1 MAKNTAWQD
10 DYWLPVMQ
18 LYLRRPTGVK
28 PTYSR
33 DTVSLSLELHVA
45 PRVLAERMQQVATL
59 SIPRVE
65 RIWQTYSCNPRRLAR
80 AVRLWRE
87 MRGFGQ
93 ADTFYSGVEV
103 SESFERDFRPVSEEP
118 RLMPIALIL
127 VLDLYFRLTPVTMVA
142 DTPEVAELA
151 RMLKVDVALV
161 VDVLKTYM
169 QCDPYLNREEE
180 PGNRL
185 LKPCKE
191 IWQRYGNGEPEQL
204 AAFAEELK
212 AYYK

>member
-1 MAKNTAWQD
+1 
-10 DYWLPVMQ
+10 
-18 LYLRRPTGVK
+18 
-28 PTYSR
+28 
-33 DTVSLSLELHVA
+33 
-45 PRVLAERMQQVATL
+45 
-59 SIPRVE
+59 
-65 RIWQTYSCNPRRLAR
+65 
-80 AVRLWRE
+80 
-87 MRGFGQ
+87 
-93 ADTFYSGVEV
+93 
-103 SESFERDFRPVSEEP
+103 
-118 RLMPIALIL
+118 MPIALIL